1 MEIPPAS
8 AVEPIPMAADEPT
21 AAAAMWEWGSLFD
34 FTVVDEDPLIL
45 PWGTSDEAQTLP
57 PLSTAE
63 LSSLPLPPAE
73 PAPSAIEDGMGR
85 VRKRDP
91 RLVCPNY
98 LAGRVPCSCPEED
111 EQAMQEVA
119 VAGSRKRSRKG
130 GASRVVRCQVPG
142 CEADISELKGYHKRH
157 RVCLRC
163 ANSSSVVLDGEHK
176 RYCQQCGN
184 TRTTRYWAVPSIGI
198 TVDLDCRRSISG
210 GISPRGE
217 KERGDI
223 AERTWA
229 YRSVPVY
236 HTVSS

>member
-8 AVEPIPMAADEPT
+8 AAEPILAAADEPT
-21 AAAAMWEWGSLFD
+21 AAAAAMWEWGSLFD
-34 FTVVDEDPLIL
+34 FTDVDEDPLIL
-45 PWGTSDEAQTLP
+45 PWGTSDEALTLP

-63 LSSLPLPPAE
+63 LSSLPLPFAE
-73 PAPSAIEDGMGR
+73 PAPSGIEDGMGR
-85 VRKRDP
+85 VRKRDA

-111 EQAMQEVA
+111 EEAMQEVA
-119 VAGSRKRSRKG
+119 VAGPRKRSRKG

-176 RYCQQCGN
+176 RYCQQCG
-184 TRTTRYWAVPSIGI
+184 
-198 TVDLDCRRSISG
+198 
-210 GISPRGE
+210 
-217 KERGDI
+217 K
-223 AERTWA
+223 
-229 YRSVPVY
+229 
-236 HTVSS
+236 